1 MIRWTAIFLFGIPGF
16 MTAQQADSIP
26 LTRSIGFAYENDLLA
41 IPVNGRTDYYY
52 TGGSFLKF
60 NLPGLKKN
68 PLSKI
73 LLTLKNGR
81 DESFGISVSQLGFT
95 PTSIRYDSIL
105 VGDRPFAGT
114 IFIGLNR
121 VSVNTLKQVRL
132 TSKFDLGV
140 IGPLAIGYE
149 TQKFI
154 HEKTNN
160 PEPHG
165 WQFQIANDAYVNY
178 SVKLEKGLLA
188 KKNAVELIV
197 HAAVQAGTIYNNVG
211 LGLTIRG
218 GKMNHYFIEQGNS
231 NRLQVWAYSRTEI
244 KLVGY
249 DATLQGGFLNT
260 KSEYVI
266 PSSNIKR
273 GVLSETAGVVIVYK
287 RIRLE
292 YFNTFLTPEFKNGKS
307 HLWGHLGLEY
317 FF

>member
-1 MIRWTAIFLFGIPGF
+1 MLRCLLLCFCLQSFFIS
-16 MTAQQADSIP
+16 AQEVDAVR
-26 LTRSIGFAYENDLLA
+26 LMRSVGFAYENDLLA

-52 TGGSFLKF
+52 TGGSFIKI
-60 NLPGLKKN
+60 NLPGLRKN

-81 DESFGISVSQLGFT
+81 DESFGISISQLGFT

-114 IFIGLNR
+114 LFIGLNR

-132 TSKFDLGV
+132 TAKFDLGV

-165 WQFQIANDAYVNY
+165 WQFQIANDAYINY
-178 SVKLEKGLLA
+178 SVKLEKGLLPG
-188 KKNAVELIV
+188 KKAVELIA
-197 HAAVQAGTIYNNVG
+197 HASVQAGTIYNNLG

-218 GKMNHYFIEQGNS
+218 GKMNEYFIPLGNS
-231 NRLQVWAYSRTEI
+231 NSLQVWAYSRTQI

-266 PSSNIKR
+266 PSSDIKR
-273 GVLSETAGVVIVYK
+273 GVFSETAGVVFAYK
-287 RIRLE
+287 RIRVE
-292 YFNTFLTPEFKNGKS
+292 YYNTFLTPEFKNGKS
-307 HLWGHLGLEY
+307 HSWGHLGLEY